1 MTEVTTLDPELAAFV
16 QGAVGIVVAS
26 RDATLLPSVGRA
38 VGCRIDPDRRA
49 LTILLAASQNAAL
62 LDDIRRHRTIAVVFS
77 EPSSHRTVQLKG
89 RDATECAPVDEDLRA
104 VAAYVEAFD
113 AELARVGFGEGYAR
127 ALLAHQPGD
136 LVAVRFSAGQGF
148 LQTPGPRAGEPLG
161 TQ

>member
-1 MTEVTTLDPELAAFV
+1 MTDVTALDAELTAFV

-26 RDATLLPSVGRA
+26 RDAALCPSVGRA
-38 VGCRIDPDRRA
+38 AGCRVDPDRRA

-89 RDATECAPVDEDLRA
+89 RDAVECAVVDEDLRA
-104 VAAYVEAFD
+104 AAAYAQAFD
-113 AELARVGFGEGYAR
+113 AELARVGFRGGYAR
-127 ALLAHQPGD
+127 ALVAYEPGD
-136 LVAVRFSAGQGF
+136 LVAVRFSAEQGF

-161 TQ
+161 PR